1 MPVLL
6 IRLTPNDTMGSAR
19 PDFPKT
25 LAQFQAQFADAA
37 AWRRY
42 LAACRWPDA
51 YRCPQM
57 VTSRFNPRRTPMASF
72 QTLPGLATLQG
83 TPYHGRCASDS
94 TG

>member
-1 MPVLL
+1 
-6 IRLTPNDTMGSAR
+6 MGSAR
-19 PDFPKT
+19 ADFPKT
-25 LAQFQAQFADAA
+25 LAQFEAQFADDA

-57 VTSRFNPRRTPMASF
+57 LIFRFNRRRTPMASF
-72 QTLPGLATLQG
+72 QTLLELATLQG
-83 TPYHGRCASDS
+83 PTPYHGLYASES